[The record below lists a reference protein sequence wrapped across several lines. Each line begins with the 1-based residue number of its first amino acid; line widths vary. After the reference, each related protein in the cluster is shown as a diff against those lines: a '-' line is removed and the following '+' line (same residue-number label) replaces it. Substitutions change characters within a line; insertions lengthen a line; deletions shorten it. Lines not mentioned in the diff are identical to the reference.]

1 MFARL
6 EQCGFT
12 VPDFVQA
19 SILIIAIPQKWNQ
32 ILTWL
37 LSYYLLDKLEF
48 SVVANTIIGEHQC
61 LAGVS

>member
-6 EQCGFT
+6 EQRGFT
-12 VPDFVQA
+12 IPDFVQA
-19 SILIIAIPQKWNQ
+19 SILIIAIPQKWDQ

-37 LSYYLLDKLEF
+37 LSYYSLDKLEF
-48 SVVANTIIGEHQC
+48 SIVANMIIGEHQR